1 MKWKKYT
8 IETTTAAEDFMSS
21 MLMDLGIEGI
31 EIEDNIPLTKE
42 DQADMFIDFLPELPP
57 DEGISHVSFYVEED
71 GSDQTEILKQ
81 VKIGLEKLR
90 DMVEVGSGVIT
101 SSETEDLDWI
111 NNWKKYFTSFTIDDI
126 LIKPTWEELKE
137 EDKDKFLIEIDPG
150 ISFGT
155 GKHET
160 TQLCIRQ
167 LQKYVE
173 GKHPKVLDV
182 GCGSGILSIVALKL
196 GAREVVGTDLDADC
210 MTSTRD
216 NMQVNH
222 LDLSLG
228 TFYVGN
234 LIDDEEL
241 QEKVGTEEYEIVV
254 ANILAPVII
263 AMAPVI
269 PARLKQGGY
278 FITSGII
285 DFKENEVKEAI
296 EAAGLT
302 VVEINHQGEWVNI
315 TAQKQKEQ
323 GMYQFF
329 VEDEQVQQDRICI
342 VGGDVNHIGHV
353 LRMKT
358 GEKIRISDQ
367 SGRSYFCRILEITE
381 EEVWAQIEDT
391 DEMGTEFSHK
401 VYLFQGL
408 PKSDK
413 MELII
418 QKTVELGVYTVIP
431 VAMKNCVVKLDE
443 KKAQSKCK
451 RWQAIA
457 ESAAK
462 QSKRT
467 VIPQI
472 QMPLSW
478 KQALEEAK
486 ELDVVLVPYENE
498 RGMEATR
505 EIFRSIPEGASIGV
519 MIGPEGGFSPEE
531 IAQLDKD
538 MHRISLGRRILRTE
552 TAGMA
557 TLSMLIYE
565 LDI

>member
-1 MKWKKYT
+1 M
-8 IETTTAAEDFMSS
+8 
-21 MLMDLGIEGI
+21 
-31 EIEDNIPLTKE
+31 
-42 DQADMFIDFLPELPP
+42 
-57 DEGISHVSFYVEED
+57 
-71 GSDQTEILKQ
+71 
-81 VKIGLEKLR
+81 
-90 DMVEVGSGVIT
+90 
-101 SSETEDLDWI
+101 
-111 NNWKKYFTSFTIDDI
+111 
-126 LIKPTWEELKE
+126 
-137 EDKDKFLIEIDPG
+137 
-150 ISFGT
+150 
-155 GKHET
+155 
-160 TQLCIRQ
+160 
-167 LQKYVE
+167 
-173 GKHPKVLDV
+173 
-182 GCGSGILSIVALKL
+182 
-196 GAREVVGTDLDADC
+196 
-210 MTSTRD
+210 
-216 NMQVNH
+216 
-222 LDLSLG
+222 
-228 TFYVGN
+228 
-234 LIDDEEL
+234 
-241 QEKVGTEEYEIVV
+241 
-254 ANILAPVII
+254 
-263 AMAPVI
+263 
-269 PARLKQGGY
+269 
-278 FITSGII
+278 
-285 DFKENEVKEAI
+285 
-296 EAAGLT
+296 
-302 VVEINHQGEWVNI
+302 
-315 TAQKQKEQ
+315 
-323 GMYQFF
+323 
-329 VEDEQVQQDRICI
+329 
-342 VGGDVNHIGHV
+342 GGDVNHIGHV

-505 EIFRSIPEGASIGV
+505 EIFRSIPEGRSEERRVGK
-519 MIGPEGGFSPEE
+519 ECRSRWSPY
-531 IAQLDKD
+531 
-538 MHRISLGRRILRTE
+538 H
-552 TAGMA
+552 
-557 TLSMLIYE
+557 
-565 LDI
+565 